1 MKQTPMFLMLLLA
14 TAMSGTPGSGGSRA
28 GQLDASSERKRMPQ
42 PDPAD
47 SAELEDYAPTRIRP
61 AA

>member
-28 GQLDASSERKRMPQ
+28 GQLDANDERKRTPQ
-42 PDPAD
+42 PDPAGHV
-47 SAELEDYAPTRIRP
+47 ELEDYAPARIRP

>member
-14 TAMSGTPGSGGSRA
+14 TAMSGSPGTGGSRA
-28 GQLDASSERKRMPQ
+28 ASADDDRKQPPRHDALDEAEATAAAASLP
-42 PDPAD
+42 
-47 SAELEDYAPTRIRP
+47 LRP